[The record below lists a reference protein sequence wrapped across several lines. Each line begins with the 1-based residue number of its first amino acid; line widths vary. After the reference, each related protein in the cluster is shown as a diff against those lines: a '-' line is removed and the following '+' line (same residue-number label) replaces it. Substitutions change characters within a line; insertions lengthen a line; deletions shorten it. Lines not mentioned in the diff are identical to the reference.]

1 MRESREQC
9 EISGPADSR
18 QTTVEGGA
26 RSSSLSGRHA
36 RSDSLQAVLFLG

>member
-18 QTTVEGGA
+18 QTVEGGA